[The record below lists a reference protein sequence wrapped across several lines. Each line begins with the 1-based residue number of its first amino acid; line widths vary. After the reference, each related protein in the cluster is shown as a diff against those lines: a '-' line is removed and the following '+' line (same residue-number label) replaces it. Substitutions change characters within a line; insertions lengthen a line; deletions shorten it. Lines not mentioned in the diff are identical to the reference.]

1 VRRARRR
8 ALLALLSLAAVIV
21 VIAAIVLVTAPARTK
36 VVLHNVVYPEV
47 QRTAQALAQLVSEN
61 TK

>member
-1 VRRARRR
+1 V
-8 ALLALLSLAAVIV
+8 LIAA
-21 VIAAIVLVTAPARTK
+21 IAAIVLVTSSSQAK

-47 QRTAQALAQLVSEN
+47 QRAAQALQQLVSEN